1 DADGR
6 PDLLGLRR
14 AANGDV
20 VALGERYD
28 FARPLLQVVEN
39 GIGLS
44 VKISYSTIVGAL
56 AQTPYGHASLVVSRV
71 SGTTLNAS
79 STPVISAY
87 KYSNARW
94 SQRTREF
101 LGFESL
107 EVTEGS
113 TVTATTYG
121 QQTDA
126 CALRATAVVVRNP
139 TEVFWAD
146 TFKYLDNSTQAPNA
160 PWICEVQS
168 RQHEDCEGRTAC
180 RTSNAETRSYDTFGN
195 L

>member
-1 DADGR
+1 
-6 PDLLGLRR
+6 
-14 AANGDV
+14 
-20 VALGERYD
+20 
-28 FARPLLQVVEN
+28 
-39 GIGLS
+39 
-44 VKISYSTIVGAL
+44 
-56 AQTPYGHASLVVSRV
+56 
-71 SGTTLNAS
+71 
-79 STPVISAY
+79 SAY

-195 L
+195 LIEVVGEGDPSTNTDDRITRTAYFPNIPAYLVSYPAQVELFDSARA